1 MKNIFNLIKF
11 QLRKKTNILT
21 IIIIGIL
28 ISIALLN
35 NIYNASMNNMTK
47 DIGESK
53 EFRSFNVYKDDNDEK
68 LIDELKSIKYV
79 INATP
84 AYEYLGYALNVDTF
98 ITSKLNGEFSVT
110 PASNESL
117 PKIVKGINFPDDE
130 GYYMV
135 CPQNF
140 YPTSGE
146 MKYMTIFDR
155 FPVEK
160 YLNKEISIQY
170 YGQKYGLNHSSDYI
184 FNMNIKLIG
193 LYKNNDYNI
202 DENKCYVNS
211 KVMHDY
217 VLNYYKDLEEEYKAQ
232 KSLGFVIEVDSKK
245 NINYVENKLKEYGY
259 TYEPLGFIVLEGIEE
274 TNNNT
279 QTLIYILMLIIVIFI
294 FIVLEKDYIENKD
307 YYKLLSV
314 VGYDNKKVK
323 LIYIMSSLLKIG
335 FCVIFGLIISAM
347 ICGLAYLF
355 LTIFPFW
362 MFKYRIVISFD
373 IIYIIMIFFILPVI
387 MIIFN
392 SLLHFRKVGKY
403 E

>member
-1 MKNIFNLIKF
+1 MKNNFDLIKF

-21 IIIIGIL
+21 IIIIGIF

-35 NIYNASMNNMTK
+35 NIYNASMSNMTK
-47 DIGESK
+47 DIAESK

-68 LIDELKSIKYV
+68 LIDELKSINHV

-98 ITSKLNGEFSVT
+98 ITSKLNGEFGVT

-117 PKIVKGINFPDDE
+117 PKIVKGTDFPDDD

-146 MKYMTIFDR
+146 MKYMTIFDK

-232 KSLGFVIEVDSKK
+232 KSLGFIIEVDSKK
-245 NINYVENKLKEYGY
+245 NINHVENKLKEYGY
-259 TYEPLGFIVLEGIEE
+259 TYEPLGFIVEEEIEE

-279 QTLIYILMLIIVIFI
+279 QTLIYILLLIIVIFI
-294 FIVLEKDYIENKD
+294 FVVLEKDYIENRD
-307 YYKLLSV
+307 YYKLLIV
-314 VGYDNKKVK
+314 VGYDNKRVK
-323 LIYIMSSLLKIG
+323 LIYMMSSLLKIA
-335 FCVIFGLIISAM
+335 FCVILGLIISAI

-355 LTIFPFW
+355 LKICPFW
-362 MFKYRIVISFD
+362 MFKYRIVIPFEL
-373 IIYIIMIFFILPVI
+373 IYIILIFLILPII

-392 SLLHFRKVGKY
+392 SFLHFKKVGKY